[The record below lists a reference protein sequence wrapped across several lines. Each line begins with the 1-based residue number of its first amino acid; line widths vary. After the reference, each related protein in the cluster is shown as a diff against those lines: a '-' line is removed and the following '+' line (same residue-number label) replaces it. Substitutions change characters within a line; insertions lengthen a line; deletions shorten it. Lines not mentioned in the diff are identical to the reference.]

1 MEIAQVD
8 LSTISDF
15 CILHEITSIRRLFVD

>member
-15 CILHEITSIRRLFVD
+15 CILHESLIRRLFVKI